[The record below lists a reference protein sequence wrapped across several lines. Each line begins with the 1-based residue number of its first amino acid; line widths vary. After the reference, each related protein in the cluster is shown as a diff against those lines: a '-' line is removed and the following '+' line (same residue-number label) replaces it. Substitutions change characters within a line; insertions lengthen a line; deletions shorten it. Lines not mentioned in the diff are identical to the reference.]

1 MTNGSPSLSTNPG
14 LRVLVA
20 DDYQDNAET
29 WAMLLRMAGHE
40 VAIALDGEE
49 ALQAASQQFPDA
61 ALLDLWMPRLDGF
74 ATATRLLAAAP
85 QKLLLIAITGS
96 NCPDDRRRCETVG
109 FNYLF
114 TKPADPM
121 TILQLLRDFATSR
134 HVDPNSA
141 H

>member
-1 MTNGSPSLSTNPG
+1 MRNGLPPHPTKPG

-40 VAIALDGEE
+40 VDIAFDGEE
-49 ALQAASQQFPDA
+49 ALQVASKQFPDA
-61 ALLDLWMPRLDGF
+61 ALLDLWMPRMDGF
-74 ATATRLLAAAP
+74 ATAAGLLAAAP

-96 NCPDDRRRCETVG
+96 NCPVDRQRCETVG

-121 TILQLLRDFATSR
+121 TILQLLKDFATSR
-134 HVDPNSA
+134 HVTSELR
-141 H
+141 

>member
-1 MTNGSPSLSTNPG
+1 MTNGSPADAVKAG

-40 VAIALDGEE
+40 VTIALDGEQ
-49 ALQAASQQFPDA
+49 ALQAASRQFPDA

-74 ATATRLLAAAP
+74 ATAARLLAASP
-85 QKLLLIAITGS
+85 QKPLLIAITGS
-96 NCPDDRRRCETVG
+96 SCPNDRQRCEAAG

-114 TKPADPM
+114 TKPAEPM
-121 TILQLLRDFATSR
+121 TILQLLKDFAASR
-134 HVDPNSA
+134 QRA
-141 H
+141 